1 MSDNEKIKEAISRL
15 DGLIHTYSEF
25 VVDKDEAEYEL
36 VLELQEIKKL
46 IES

>member
-15 DGLIHTYSEF
+15 DVLIDNYSQF
-25 VVDKDEAEYEL
+25 VVDNDVAEYEL

-46 IES
+46 LES

>member
-1 MSDNEKIKEAISRL
+1 MSDNEKIEEAISRL
-15 DGLIHTYSEF
+15 DVLIDNYSQF